1 MSIRTSLLHATGV
14 CALVAAALFA
24 TTLTPAPATAAGT
37 WSQPATLLSDPAMR
51 ADEQHVAVSADGSTA
66 VAVWRETSRGGGGLR
81 SRVAAMS
88 GPSAVWSP
96 ITDMPSPGTTPRVA
110 IADDGTKAV
119 AVWVGGSW
127 PDYSVQAATATI
139 VGGVITWS
147 EATTFE
153 SSTGLDTVGLPKVAL
168 SADGTKATAIWTILT
183 MVGSNEYRHVKSA
196 SATIVDNLATW
207 SSITDITPSLNGDAH
222 GPDVA
227 LSADGTVAIA
237 VWSEMWDGDSR
248 FQTASA
254 TIDGATATWSTATE
268 LTPFAPAPGGNFPF
282 PKVAISADGTRAT
295 ALWHDIISG
304 NNVVRSASASINVG
318 VVTWSGVVDVSQ
330 PGGVMGPT
338 GAPQLGLSDDG
349 STAIAIWTRDYVVQT
364 ASATISGNVATWS
377 TALDLRA
384 APNGYPDI
392 ALSGDGRTALGVW
405 NNEVN
410 EAAEAAIATVSGAT
424 VSWSSPTVLS
434 SPTAFHSQAAIS
446 RNGTSAIAVW
456 NRETGNWPVEASTIA
471 IASLPGAPTGVTATP
486 GDGEVTLSWTAP
498 VDGGSSISAFTV
510 TGDPAG
516 SCVTTVGTSCVV
528 ESLMNGT
535 EYSFTVVA
543 TNAAGDGPAS
553 ERVTATPGIGSNA
566 VSPRFTG

>member
-14 CALVAAALFA
+14 CVLVAAALFA
-24 TTLTPAPATAAGT
+24 TTMAPAPAVAAGT

-66 VAVWRETSRGGGGLR
+66 VAVWRETSMGGGGLR

-96 ITDMPSPGTTPRVA
+96 ITPMPSMGTTPRVA

-127 PDYSVQAATATI
+127 ESWNVQAATATI

-153 SSTGLDTVGLPKVAL
+153 STTGDMPVGLPQVAL
-168 SADGTKATAIWTILT
+168 SADGTRATVIWTI
-183 MVGSNEYRHVKSA
+183 VGSAEPRHVKSA

-207 SSITDITPSLNGDAH
+207 SSITNITPSSNFDAAN
-222 GPDVA
+222 PDVA

-237 VWSEMWDGDSR
+237 VWSEAWGSQEESR

-268 LTPFAPAPGGNFPF
+268 LTPFAPGDNFRD

-295 ALWHDIISG
+295 ALWLDIISG
-304 NNVVRSASASINVG
+304 NNVVRSASASINAG
-318 VVTWSGVVDVSQ
+318 VVTWSAIVDVSQ

-349 STAIAIWTRDYVVQT
+349 SIAIAIWTRDYVVQT

-377 TALDLRA
+377 TPLDLRT

-434 SPTAFHSQAAIS
+434 SPRAFHSQAAIS

-456 NRETGNWPVEASTIA
+456 DREIGDNWPVEASTIA